1 MERIGL
7 SPGAEIGGYTILAPL
22 GSGGMGTV
30 YRAVDGGGTPVALK
44 LLHPHIGADPSSRER
59 LRREVLALQ
68 RLRHPGVAAVLDA
81 EADSTEAFLVTELVP
96 GADLAEHVRLRGP
109 LDAAALHRLA
119 DGLRDAL
126 GAVHAAGVVHR
137 DLKPSN
143 VLVTPDGPVLIDFG
157 IAQSVDETRVTSTG
171 FVVGTPGYLAPE
183 LVDGAEPTPATD
195 WWGWAALLAYAAT
208 GRAPFGT
215 RPLEA
220 VLVRTRSG
228 DADLAGLGPV
238 TAGALWDALAADP
251 ADRAEP
257 DEVVAALVEAERR
270 GEAYDADAATAALAA
285 GPRGGGALRGG
296 TAAGGT
302 VALGAVGAAT
312 VALAAGDGTP
322 TVAQRAGTGPLPAGA
337 VAATGAT
344 AVLGPDGTAV
354 LGTGE
359 DGTAVL
365 PGASGGAPA
374 QDGSTRA
381 FAAPAPAPAPAPPS
395 VPPRSAAPPSWDATG
410 ENDRWATGE
419 SPTQAWDTRP
429 YGAGA
434 PGPDGGAYDGA
445 ASGDHPGAWPG
456 EWPEGEDGPP
466 PPPEPP
472 RRTGTLLALTLL
484 ALTGAALRP
493 GATLLAL
500 VPLVLLARTVGSVAQ
515 AVGRRRE
522 RVGAR
527 RSDAL
532 RAVASSPWH
541 LLRALVTLVPSL
553 LVATSLVVILLGV
566 GWWLVGSGA
575 VEGGPL
581 RAAGDA
587 PAPES
592 VATLLVVAAAAGL
605 AALWWGPAARTT
617 RDGARWSL
625 GGVAP
630 GRGGATVV
638 VLLALFGAGALVA
651 LAVTGTL
658 VDWAPFAAP
667 VLPVGA

>member
-1 MERIGL
+1 MTVSRSPAIPTRPLTWPTASRHGGRTPGGYRAGMERVGL
-7 SPGAEIGGYTILAPL
+7 SPGAEVGGYTILAPL

-30 YRAVDGGGTPVALK
+30 YRAVDGGGAAVALK
-44 LLHPHIGADPSSRER
+44 LLHPHVGADPSSRER

-96 GADLAEHVRLRGP
+96 GHDLAELVRLRGP

-126 GAVHAAGVVHR
+126 AAVHAAGVVHR

-143 VLVTPDGPVLIDFG
+143 VLVTGDGPVLIDFG
-157 IAQSVDETRVTSTG
+157 IAQSVDETRVTSAG

-183 LVDGAEPTPATD
+183 LIDGAEPTAATD

-251 ADRAEP
+251 ADRADPEQ
-257 DEVVAALVEAERR
+257 VVEALAEAVRR
-270 GEAYDADAATAALAA
+270 REAYSAEAATQALAA
-285 GPRGGGALRGG
+285 GTAAVPVRAG
-296 TAAGGT
+296 TPAGGT
-302 VALGAVGAAT
+302 VAFGTADAAAT
-312 VALAAGDGTP
+312 QMHPAAP
-322 TVAQRAGTGPLPAGA
+322 APGPE
-337 VAATGAT
+337 T
-344 AVLGPDGTAV
+344 AVLAPAEV
-354 LGTGE
+354 
-359 DGTAVL
+359 
-365 PGASGGAPA
+365 PA

-381 FAAPAPAPAPAPPS
+381 FQPPS
-395 VPPRSAAPPSWDATG
+395 VQPRADDDHA
-410 ENDRWATGE
+410 
-419 SPTQAWDTRP
+419 PTQAWDTRP
-429 YGAGA
+429 YDAV
-434 PGPDGGAYDGA
+434 PDGG
-445 ASGDHPGAWPG
+445 
-456 EWPEGEDGPP
+456 PEHDEDLL

-472 RRTGTLLALTLL
+472 RRAGSLLALALL
-484 ALTGAALRP
+484 AVAAAALRP
-493 GATLLAL
+493 GVALVVL

-515 AVGRRRE
+515 SLTRRRE

-541 LLRALVTLVPSL
+541 LVRSLVTLLPSL
-553 LVATSLVVILLGV
+553 LVAASVLVIVLGV

-575 VEGGPL
+575 LAAGPL
-581 RAAGDA
+581 VADGDA
-587 PAPES
+587 PADGAVPVLLA
-592 VATLLVVAAAAGL
+592 VATAAAL
-605 AALWWGPAARTT
+605 AALWWGPLARTT
-617 RDGARWSL
+617 RTGARWTL
-625 GGVAP
+625 AGVAP
-630 GRGGATVV
+630 GAGGATVV
-638 VLLALFGAGALVA
+638 VLLALLGAGALVA
-651 LAVTGTL
+651 LAATGTPA
-658 VDWAPFAAP
+658 DWAP
-667 VLPVGA
+667 LPEPSLSVGA